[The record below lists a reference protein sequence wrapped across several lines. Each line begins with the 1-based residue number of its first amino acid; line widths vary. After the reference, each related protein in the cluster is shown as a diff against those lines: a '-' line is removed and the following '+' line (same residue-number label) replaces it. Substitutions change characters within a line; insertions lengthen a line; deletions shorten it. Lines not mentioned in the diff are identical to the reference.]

1 MASKKKFTAKDMLA
15 DEDLDELLLNPAKL
29 AEVLEKRPPA
39 SRKSE
44 RQSNKDMVTMARER
58 QNMRSNQSTSTREVL
73 ERMLEKNPGLTKPFP
88 HFMDRCT
95 LTTEHKLENLRT
107 GSPEL
112 LFFAKGDDKSH
123 TQQSDRSS

>member
-1 MASKKKFTAKDMLA
+1 
-15 DEDLDELLLNPAKL
+15 
-29 AEVLEKRPPA
+29 VLEKRPPEPW
-39 SRKSE
+39 KSK
-44 RQSNKDMVTMARER
+44 RQSGNKETVNMARER
-58 QNMRSNQSTSTREVL
+58 QNMSSNQSTSTWEVL